1 MNRLVGRR
9 IQDKALKS
17 IYHFNKLS
25 NYQIIKLSQ
34 QHYKIKIFILILAL
48 IFTNFVLKKT
58 MNTTS
63 YKRTYSLPFSF
74 DDILKLI
81 KSFSIE
87 DKVRLEKELE
97 KETLVYRAQKLSE
110 KIRQNDMTMEDIV
123 IEVSTYRNK
132 QK

>member
-1 MNRLVGRR
+1 
-9 IQDKALKS
+9 
-17 IYHFNKLS
+17 
-25 NYQIIKLSQ
+25 
-34 QHYKIKIFILILAL
+34 
-48 IFTNFVLKKT
+48 

-97 KETLVYRAQKLSE
+97 KETLVYRAQQLSG
-110 KIRQNDMTMEDIV
+110 KIKENSLTMEDV
-123 IEVSTYRNK
+123 VTEVSAYRAKRNAK
-132 QK
+132 